1 MLDKDI
7 ELRRIGLAPDLIDAI
22 YVEALLLA
30 DEARAWFDRYRSG
43 LPAFVGNGESDPLS
57 DWAAR
62 NDPTMRIALSCES
75 LRLTTRLMHII
86 AWLLQQRA
94 LAAGEIPGLDLS
106 DPANRL
112 GASPD
117 CDLEMLD
124 ALPAPVGIL
133 VRSSL
138 ALYERVAA
146 LEMVQTRHASQ
157 QMHPVQTMVERLQAA
172 I

>member
-1 MLDKDI
+1 MPDQEV

-22 YVEALLLA
+22 YIEALLLA

-43 LPAFVGNGESDPLS
+43 HAAPAENGDSDPLA

-94 LAAGEIPGLDLS
+94 LAAGELPGLDLS
-106 DPANRL
+106 DSANRL

-117 CDLEMLD
+117 CDLAMLD
-124 ALPAPVGIL
+124 AMPAPVALL

-138 ALYERVAA
+138 ALYARVAA
-146 LEMVQTRHASQ
+146 LEAVQTRSLDGSR
-157 QMHPVQTMVERLQAA
+157 HPVQMMVERLQAA